1 MGPGTTG
8 IAKGR
13 IRSGSV
19 FGVDLHVLVGQVGGP
34 DGLAAISTSEFD
46 TDGDFL
52 TGHYRRALLFRV
64 AGRAPALAGDADL
77 AKEHIDLAHVQVW
90 HAGVPDRSEN
100 AAPVRVGGEQRGL
113 EDRKSTR
120 LNSSH

>member
-46 TDGDFL
+46 TDGDFPA
-52 TGHYRRALLFRV
+52 GNYRRALLFRV
-64 AGRAPALAGDADL
+64 AGRAPALAGDAEL
-77 AKEHIDLAHVQVW
+77 AKASIDLAQLQVR
-90 HAGVPDRSEN
+90 HAGVANRSVVET
-100 AAPVRVGGEQRGL
+100 PGRVR
-113 EDRKSTR
+113 
-120 LNSSH
+120 